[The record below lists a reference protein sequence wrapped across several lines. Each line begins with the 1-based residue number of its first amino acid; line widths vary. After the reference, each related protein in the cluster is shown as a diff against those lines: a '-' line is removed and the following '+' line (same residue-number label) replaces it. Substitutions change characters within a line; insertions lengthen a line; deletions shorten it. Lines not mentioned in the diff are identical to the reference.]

1 VTPEAV
7 DPADVVPSPSAIQQV
22 WHDDQVREVAFT
34 PDGRLLATSSIDRT
48 ARVWEVASGQERTR
62 VTHEGIVR
70 GVAFSPDG
78 RLLATG
84 SYDDSARVWALV
96 R

>member
-1 VTPEAV
+1 
-7 DPADVVPSPSAIQQV
+7 
-22 WHDDQVREVAFT
+22 VAFS
-34 PDGRLLATSSIDRT
+34 PDGRLLATASSDKT
-48 ARVWEVASGQERTR
+48 ARVWEWASGQERAR
-62 VTHEGIVR
+62 VTHDGSVD